1 MTTKRAIRPILILFV
16 MVNLVGM
23 SFYSNL
29 SKSGLDT
36 DILLVGNLFLFI
48 ITIFSYWMLL
58 RGLKAKSTTAFLSSI
73 YGSFIIKLAISGLL
87 TVAYAKL
94 KEANMN
100 TPAIFSSLFLYLI
113 YSFFEVKGLLAMIRK
128 D

>member
-1 MTTKRAIRPILILFV
+1 MTTKRAIRPILIFFV
-16 MVNLVGM
+16 LINLLGM
-23 SFYSNL
+23 PFYSNL
-29 SKSGLDT
+29 LKSGLDP
-36 DILLVGNLFLFI
+36 DILLVGNLFVFI
-48 ITIFSYWMLL
+48 ITVFSFWMLL

-94 KEANMN
+94 KGANMN

-113 YSFFEVKGLLAMIRK
+113 YTFLEVKGLLALIRK

>member
-1 MTTKRAIRPILILFV
+1 MTTKRAVRPILILFAL
-16 MVNLVGM
+16 VNLVGM
-23 SFYSNL
+23 SFYANL
-29 SKSGLDT
+29 SKSGLDP
-36 DILLVGNLFLFI
+36 DILLAGNLFVFI
-48 ITIFSYWMLL
+48 ITVFSFWMLL

-73 YGSFIIKLAISGLL
+73 YGSFIIKLAVSGLL

-94 KEANMN
+94 KGAEMN

-113 YSFFEVKGLLAMIRK
+113 YTFWEIKGLLAMLRK

>member
-1 MTTKRAIRPILILFV
+1 MTIKRAIRPILILFV
-16 MVNLVGM
+16 LVNLLGM
-23 SFYSNL
+23 TFYSNL
-29 SKSGLDT
+29 PKSGLDP
-36 DILLVGNLFLFI
+36 DVLLAGNLFVFI
-48 ITIFSYWMLL
+48 ITVFSFWMLL

-94 KEANMN
+94 KGADMN
-100 TPAIFSSLFLYLI
+100 TPEIFSSLFLYLI
-113 YSFFEVKGLLAMIRK
+113 YTFLEVKGLLALIRK

>member
-1 MTTKRAIRPILILFV
+1 MTTKKAVRPILILFV
-16 MVNLVGM
+16 FVNLIGM
-23 SFYSNL
+23 SFYSNF
-29 SKSGLDT
+29 SKSGLDA
-36 DILLVGNLFLFI
+36 DILLVGNLFVFI
-48 ITIFSYWMLL
+48 ITIFSFWMML

-73 YGSFIIKLAISGLL
+73 YGSFIIKLVISGLL

-94 KEANMN
+94 KGAEMN

-113 YSFFEVKGLLAMIRK
+113 YTFLEVKGLLAMIRK

>member
-1 MTTKRAIRPILILFV
+1 MTIKRAIRPILILFV
-16 MVNLVGM
+16 LVNLLGM
-23 SFYSNL
+23 TFYSNL
-29 SKSGLDT
+29 PKSGLDP
-36 DILLVGNLFLFI
+36 DVLLAGNLFVFI
-48 ITIFSYWMLL
+48 ITVFSFWMLL

-87 TVAYAKL
+87 IVAYAKL
-94 KEANMN
+94 KGADMN

-113 YSFFEVKGLLAMIRK
+113 YTFLEVKGLLALIRK

>member
-1 MTTKRAIRPILILFV
+1 MTIKRAIRPILILFV
-16 MVNLVGM
+16 LVNLLGM
-23 SFYSNL
+23 TFYSNL
-29 SKSGLDT
+29 PKSGLDP
-36 DILLVGNLFLFI
+36 DVLLAGNLFVFI
-48 ITIFSYWMLL
+48 ITVFSFWMLL

-94 KEANMN
+94 KGADMN
-100 TPAIFSSLFLYLI
+100 TPAIFSILFLYLI
-113 YSFFEVKGLLAMIRK
+113 YTFLEVKGLLALIRK

>member
-16 MVNLVGM
+16 LVNLLGM
-23 SFYSNL
+23 TFYSNL
-29 SKSGLDT
+29 PKSGLDP
-36 DILLVGNLFLFI
+36 DVLLAGNLFVFI
-48 ITIFSYWMLL
+48 ITVFSFWMLL

-94 KEANMN
+94 KGADMN

-113 YSFFEVKGLLAMIRK
+113 YTFLEVKGLLALIRK

>member
-1 MTTKRAIRPILILFV
+1 MTIKRAIRPILILFV
-16 MVNLVGM
+16 LVNLLGM
-23 SFYSNL
+23 TFYSNL
-29 SKSGLDT
+29 PKSGLDP
-36 DILLVGNLFLFI
+36 DVLLAGNLFVFI
-48 ITIFSYWMLL
+48 ITVFSFWMLL

-94 KEANMN
+94 KGADMN

-113 YSFFEVKGLLAMIRK
+113 YTFLEVKGLLALIRK